1 LIGDSAV
8 RVLML
13 GWEFPPHISG
23 GLGTAC
29 KGLTDGL
36 TSQGVE
42 ILFVVPR
49 LFGDEDRTPARLI
62 GCADLLP
69 TLRESAQPP
78 AEAEPRAPRSPAAR
92 ALEVVAV
99 ASPLVPYQTP
109 EAYRD
114 TLQTSSEPSAPLGVL
129 AGQTR
134 AVARVVGERL
144 PGAGGQRFSGQ
155 YGRDLMSEVGRY
167 ADVVAEL
174 AHSESFDVVHAH
186 DWLTFPAGL
195 CAAETSGRPFVAHVH
210 ACEYDRSGEHPN
222 PEILEIERLGL
233 ASADRVIAVSHYTSS
248 ILATRYGVDPAKL
261 RVVHNATQHRP
272 RGRDL
277 GCKAIDEPIVLF
289 LGRVTFQKGPDY
301 FLEMARRVV
310 DVVPRVKF
318 VIAGTGDM
326 LAPLIERAAAI
337 GLARHVHF
345 TGFLHGAAVE
355 RMYSMAD
362 VYVMPSVSEP
372 FGIAALEALALDVP
386 VILSRQS
393 GVAEVL
399 PHMLK
404 SDFWDV
410 EDLASKL
417 IALLRYPALRESVV
431 RAGRAE
437 LDRIQWTQRGAL
449 VHEIYKELVQ

>member
-1 LIGDSAV
+1 
-8 RVLML
+8 ML

-69 TLRESAQPP
+69 TVREP
-78 AEAEPRAPRSPAAR
+78 ARPAAGSGRRASGSEPRSPRSPAAS

-114 TLQTSSEPSAPLGVL
+114 TLQASSEESTPAGLLS
-129 AGQTR
+129 GQTR
-134 AVARVVGERL
+134 AVARVLGERL

-167 ADVVAEL
+167 AHVVAEL
-174 AHSESFDVVHAH
+174 AQSESFDVVHAH
-186 DWLTFPAGL
+186 DWMTLPAGL
-195 CAAETSGRPFVAHVH
+195 CAAEASGRPLVAHVH

-222 PEILEIERLGL
+222 PEIREIERLGL
-233 ASADRVIAVSHYTSS
+233 DAADRVIAVSHYTSS

-272 RGRDL
+272 SR
-277 GCKAIDEPIVLF
+277 
-289 LGRVTFQKGPDY
+289 
-301 FLEMARRVV
+301 ARAGLQGDRRA
-310 DVVPRVKF
+310 DRAVPR
-318 VIAGTGDM
+318 
-326 LAPLIERAAAI
+326 
-337 GLARHVHF
+337 ARHVPE
-345 TGFLHGAAVE
+345 GPRL
-355 RMYSMAD
+355 
-362 VYVMPSVSEP
+362 
-372 FGIAALEALALDVP
+372 
-386 VILSRQS
+386 
-393 GVAEVL
+393 L
-399 PHMLK
+399 PR
-404 SDFWDV
+404 DG
-410 EDLASKL
+410 
-417 IALLRYPALRESVV
+417 PACR
-431 RAGRAE
+431 R
-437 LDRIQWTQRGAL
+437 RGAPGE
-449 VHEIYKELVQ
+449 VRDRGQRRHARPR